1 MSLLS
6 VRLSRA
12 LERGRAPRTQPQSR
26 PELLRT
32 LLAKRA
38 AAHNAGATDL
48 EMLLRDQI
56 RWSLPIARH
65 GGDAPDSP

>member
-12 LERGRAPRTQPQSR
+12 LERGRAPRAMPQSR
-26 PELLRT
+26 AELLRS

-38 AAHNAGATDL
+38 AAHNAGADDL
-48 EMLLRDQI
+48 EELLRDQI
-56 RWSLPIARH
+56 RWSLPMERN
-65 GGDAPDSP
+65 S